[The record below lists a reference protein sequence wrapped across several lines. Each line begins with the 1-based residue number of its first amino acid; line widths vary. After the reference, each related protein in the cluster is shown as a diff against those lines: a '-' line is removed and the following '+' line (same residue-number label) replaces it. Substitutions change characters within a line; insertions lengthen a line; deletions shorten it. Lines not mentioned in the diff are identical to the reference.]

1 MIGCFLLNSFLKRKE
16 MEIIQI
22 ETTSSWYQ
30 KELELRDEVLRKPI
44 GLSIKDDDLS
54 DEPNQVHFVAINGNF
69 LIGVVILKIENTIGK
84 LRQMAVSEEAQ
95 GQKLGTQLVEALEAY
110 AREKGLTQIKMHARH
125 YAVGF
130 YEKLGYSKTSKPP
143 FEEVGMEHFEM
154 GKVL

>member
-1 MIGCFLLNSFLKRKE
+1 

-130 YEKLGYSKTSKPP
+130 YEKLGYSKTSKLL